1 MRPIF
6 AKECCVP
13 RDEVLKG
20 ELKEDLFAARL
31 QAVME
36 GKAEEVYQHPAVFF
50 ANTYPTQGLKL
61 LLAEA
66 LGRLSG
72 QKASGS
78 PIIRL
83 ETSFGGGK
91 THNLI
96 ALKHLADGFR
106 GTEMETFV
114 DPALIPREPV
124 AVAGIVGSELDP
136 ENGLEHN
143 GLRTFTPWG
152 EIAYQLGGPLGYQL
166 LAQSDQQGIAP
177 GAATL
182 EELVGERPALIMLD
196 ELAHFLRVAKAKRVG
211 DTNLA
216 DMTIAFLMSLFQL
229 AASKAQVVV
238 VLTLAEA
245 LDAYGKE
252 TEELRQRLAEAKSL
266 AARQERVIT
275 PTAETEI
282 AAIVTHRLFKEVNPT
297 AAQEAAA
304 AYYAYYQ
311 RLQDQNADIPGLAT
325 RGEYGQQVIADYPF
339 HPTFLKTLNTKTATI
354 PNFQRTR
361 GALRLLALT
370 IRRLWETKPPDAYLI
385 HPHHLDLGVSDIVEE
400 LTSRLDRPLFRNIVE
415 ADIISPQ
422 VGALAKAQDLDHHW
436 VEAGKPPYGQRLA
449 TTIFLHSLTHG
460 VASGVDPAELFL
472 SVLTPGDDPLLLKQ
486 ALDRLEDSCWF
497 LNYDGHRYR
506 FSTEP
511 APAKLIADEM
521 SLVGKVKAKYEVD
534 RRIRQIW
541 PKGVFTP
548 VYFPSEAAEVDDDAK
563 SPKLVILHY
572 DAAQDKAQY
581 QGPPELL
588 AKIFNYSGT
597 QEGYRK
603 FKNNLLFL
611 AADQGQVDP
620 MVLAAQR
627 YLAIHRLVSD
637 PERLKDFPEA
647 TRSKLKKMSQ
657 AAELEVRV
665 AITKAYRYLY
675 YPSAD
680 APQKHHNLARETL
693 PAQDQGEMEKD
704 QSQVLVK
711 LLRDL
716 NKVKTADDPP
726 LAPQFLKAKA
736 WPGAQDY
743 LSTEDLRRAFAQR
756 LGLPLLLDPNQL
768 KRTIKEGIKHGVWV
782 YYDPREEV
790 GYGPDSP
797 APLVQLDDDTLLYLP
812 EEARRLGIPF
822 KGEKPPPPSPT
833 TCPVCGQPVAACV
846 CDQVCPTCQ
855 QIPCRCQAPVLFRA
869 EGPPAQ
875 AFQNL
880 SDQCADRH
888 VDTLKNLRLLLEGS
902 GKEGARDLRSLGLAI
917 PQLGKGSFS
926 LNQDLT
932 LEFGPQAHFK
942 LQFEGPWERYKRLK
956 QVTDAFAQ
964 EADKLTVRT
973 QLRAEFPEGLPLAG
987 DQFQTLRDVFT
998 TLGLGKL
1005 VLEAEPAEGEGGHE

>member
-1 MRPIF
+1 MRLLF
-6 AKECCVP
+6 ERECCIP

-36 GKAEEVYQHPAVFF
+36 GKAEEVYQNPAIFF
-50 ANTYPTQGLKL
+50 ANTYPTEGLKVL
-61 LLAEA
+61 LTEA

-72 QKASGS
+72 QKTASS

-106 GTEMETFV
+106 GPGIEALV
-114 DPALIPREPV
+114 DSALLPEEAV

-152 EIAYQLGGPLGYQL
+152 EIAYQLGGPVGYQRI
-166 LAQSDQQGIAP
+166 AHSDQQGIAP

-182 EELVGERPALIMLD
+182 EELVGNRPALIMLD
-196 ELAHFLRVAKAKRVG
+196 ELAHFLRVAKAKKIG

-229 AASKAQVVV
+229 AASKARVVV
-238 VLTLAEA
+238 VLTLAETF
-245 LDAYGKE
+245 DAYGKE

-282 AAIVTHRLFKEVNPT
+282 AAIVTHRLFKYINRD
-297 AAQEAAA
+297 AAQETAA
-304 AYYAYYQ
+304 AYYNFYQ
-311 RLQDQNADIPGLAT
+311 QLQNQNANIPGLAT
-325 RGEYGQQVIADYPF
+325 RSEYSQQIIDEYPF

-361 GALRLLALT
+361 GALRLLAMT
-370 IRRLWETKPPDAYLI
+370 IRRLWENQPADTYLI
-385 HPHHLDLGVSDIVEE
+385 HPHHLDLGVGEIVAE
-400 LTSRLDRPLFRNIVE
+400 LTSRLDRPQFRSIVE
-415 ADIISPQ
+415 ADIISSQ
-422 VGALAKAQDLDHHW
+422 MGTLAKAQDLDRHW
-436 VEAGKPPYGQRLA
+436 VEAGKPPYAQRLA
-449 TTIFLHSLTHG
+449 TTIFLHSLTQG

-472 SVLTPGDDPLLLKQ
+472 SVLTPGDDPLLLQQ
-486 ALDRLEDSCWF
+486 ALDHLEDSCWY
-497 LNYDGHRYR
+497 LNYDGRRYR
-506 FSTEP
+506 FGTEP

-521 SLVGKVKAKYEVD
+521 SLVGRVKAKDEVD

-541 PKGVFTP
+541 PKGIFTP

-563 SPKLVILHY
+563 APKLVILHY
-572 DAAQDKAQY
+572 DAAKDQINY
-581 QGPPELL
+581 QGPPDLV
-588 AKIFNYSGT
+588 AKIFNHAGT

-611 AADQGQVDP
+611 VADQGQVDP
-620 MVLAAQR
+620 MVNAAQR
-627 YLAIHRLVSD
+627 YLAIQRLVSD
-637 PERLKDFPEA
+637 PERLKDFPEN

-657 AAELEVRV
+657 ETELEVRV

-704 QSQVLVK
+704 QSQVLLK
-711 LLRDL
+711 ILRDL
-716 NKVKTADDPP
+716 NKAKTADDPP

-736 WPGAQDY
+736 WPGSQESI
-743 LSTEDLRRAFAQR
+743 STEDLRRAFAQR

-797 APLVQLDDDTLLYLP
+797 APLVQLDEDTLLYLP
-812 EEARRLGIPF
+812 EEARRLGIRF
-822 KGEKPPPPSPT
+822 KGEKRPEPEPT
-833 TCPVCGQPVAACV
+833 TCPVCQQPVAACV
-846 CDQVCPTCQ
+846 CDQVCPICRQFPCVCQ
-855 QIPCRCQAPVLFRA
+855 MPDRFRA
-869 EGPPAQ
+869 EGPPAR

-880 SDQCADRH
+880 SDQCADRR
-888 VDTLKNLRLLLEGS
+888 VETLKNLRLLLEGN
-902 GKEGARDLRSLGLAI
+902 GREGAQDLRSLGLAI

-926 LNQDLT
+926 LKQDLT
-932 LEFGPQAHFK
+932 LEFGPQAHLK
-942 LQFEGPWERYKRLK
+942 LHFEGPWERYKRLK
-956 QVTDAFAQ
+956 QITEAFAQ
-964 EADKLTVRT
+964 EADKLTVKT
-973 QLRAEFPEGLPLAG
+973 ELKAEFPDGLSLAG
-987 DQFQTLRDVFT
+987 DQFQTMRDVFT
-998 TLGLGKL
+998 ALGLGKL
-1005 VLEAEPAEGEGGHE
+1005 VLEAEPAEEGGRHE